1 MVEQENDQV
10 RQRKHH
16 LSEIV
21 ELGHAAYPHRFDRT
35 HSISA
40 IAERYGSYAGAKTA
54 EESEKVNALLKI
66 R

>member
-21 ELGHAAYPHRFDRT
+21 ERTLTAYPHRFDRT

-40 IAERYGSYAGAKTA
+40 IAERYGSYAGVKAA
-54 EESEKVNALLKI
+54 EESEKVNA
-66 R
+66 